1 LHASNW
7 MQPSMQLPWRT
18 TKPKTQNLQLALF
31 PFDLSMIDDF
41 VLALEQGQVLHCSFP
56 KLQEVTL
63 RHMRNTEPLYFSG
76 TFAEA
81 IVSLQTTTPNTTRL
95 KQIERAYPV
104 LQGLS
109 HATVAPPQASEL
121 LLGDNLG
128 MVFVELTSQCNE
140 RCLHCY
146 AESAPERN
154 DFLSFDEIYSS
165 LQQVRQLGR
174 PFIQFTGGDPLIH
187 RDLIRL
193 VEAAQQLDFQGLE
206 IYTNGLLLT
215 DKLLAKLKPYQPQL
229 SFSIYADCAEV
240 HDAIT
245 RVQGSW
251 KRTLNAMQRSIEQG
265 FDVRVGVVIMQENA
279 EHIAGLPHFLKE
291 KFGLAAEHIRFDP
304 VNTVGRG
311 NTTFLPE
318 HIHIQSSHA
327 MAQGETRRGK
337 LCFASNGDVYP
348 CIFSRTLRLGNIREQ
363 SLQQML
369 TDLRIRQASE
379 STEIHWK
386 TCQEQ
391 LSCSDC
397 QMIACLLAS
406 PHSSG
411 ETTT

>member
-1 LHASNW
+1 MVFGVNSNP
-7 MQPSMQLPWRT
+7 M
-18 TKPKTQNLQLALF
+18 NNF
-31 PFDLSMIDDF
+31 I
-41 VLALEQGQVLHCSFP
+41 LALEQGQVLYCSLSNP
-56 KLQEVTL
+56 QEVTL
-63 RHMRNTEPLYFSG
+63 RHIRSTEPLYFSG
-76 TFAEA
+76 AFAEA
-81 IVSLQTTTPNTTRL
+81 IASLQTTTPNITRL
-95 KQIERAYPV
+95 KQIEHAYPF
-104 LQGLS
+104 LKGLS
-109 HATVAPPQASEL
+109 HAALAPPQASKL

-128 MVFVELTSQCNE
+128 MVFIELTSQCNE

-154 DFLSFDEIYSS
+154 DFLSFDDIHRV
-165 LQQVRQLGR
+165 LQQIRQLGR

-193 VEAAQQLDFQGLE
+193 VEAVQQLDFQGLE

-251 KRTLNAMQRSIEQG
+251 KRTLNAMHRSIEQG

-279 EHIAGLPHFLKE
+279 EYIAELPHFLKE
-291 KFGLAAEHIRFDP
+291 NFGLVSEHIRFDP

-318 HIHIQSSHA
+318 HIHIESSHA
-327 MAQGETRRGK
+327 IAQGETRRGK

-369 TDLRIRQASE
+369 TNLHIRQASE
-379 STEIHWK
+379 TTETHWK

-411 ETTT
+411 EKA

>member
-1 LHASNW
+1 MNSEA
-7 MQPSMQLPWRT
+7 
-18 TKPKTQNLQLALF
+18 
-31 PFDLSMIDDF
+31 
-41 VLALEQGQVLHCSFP
+41 LALEEGQVLHCAFSNP
-56 KLQEVTL
+56 QEVTVH
-63 RHMRNTEPLYFSG
+63 HMQSTEPLYFSG
-76 TFAEA
+76 AFAEA
-81 IVSLQTTTPNTTRL
+81 IASLATDNPNIARL
-95 KQIERAYPV
+95 QQIERVYPF
-104 LQGLS
+104 LEGLS
-109 HATVAPPQASEL
+109 HASCVSPHASEL
-121 LLGDNLG
+121 LLGDSLG
-128 MVFVELTSQCNE
+128 MVFIELTSQCNE

-154 DFLSFDEIYSS
+154 DFLSFDEIHNS

-193 VEAAQQLDFQGLE
+193 VQVAHQLDFQGME

-215 DKLLAKLKPYQPQL
+215 DKMLTQLKPYQPQL
-229 SFSIYADCAEV
+229 SFSIYADCAEI

-251 KRTLNAMQRSIEQG
+251 KRTLAAMQRSVEQG

-279 EHIAGLPHFLKE
+279 EHIAELAQFLE
-291 KFGLAAEHIRFDP
+291 ANFGVPAKHIRFDP
-304 VNTVGRG
+304 VNSVGRG

-318 HIHIQSSHA
+318 HINIQSSHA
-327 MAQGETRRGK
+327 IAQGETRRGK
-337 LCFASNGDVYP
+337 LCLASNGDVYP
-348 CIFSRTLRLGNIREQ
+348 CIFSRKLRLGNIREQ
-363 SLQQML
+363 SLQQMFA
-369 TDLRIRQASE
+369 DLHYRDASQT
-379 STEIHWK
+379 TETRWK

-411 ETTT
+411 DKA